1 MSKLKLI
8 WAYYLKVKI
17 LKRVFHNHTKLA
29 MLSCAWMVINTIRSS
44 RNIVLDIIAFIQLKC
59 NLQNGNVMNE
69 NGKKAREKKIDTRI
83 QVLIN
88 YVH

>member
-1 MSKLKLI
+1 
-8 WAYYLKVKI
+8 
-17 LKRVFHNHTKLA
+17 
-29 MLSCAWMVINTIRSS
+29 MVINTIRSS

-83 QVLIN
+83 QKVLIN